1 MKKLLVVAALVTAAA
16 PMAMASKARVS
27 ALAGSRQLVDFQ
39 TAFDRPYQFM
49 ALGTQA
55 TIEWGAGDEKYL
67 VGSGATPA
75 DGSFTAANPHAE
87 GGFLMKHDDYAYGV
101 YLGRRS
107 SAFNDAVEAAGVP
120 NMMREQNPINVFYAS
135 KMGEWTWGATVKY
148 SNGKDEVAG
157 GTIAAGGADIVTA
170 EASSLGFAVGASNGT
185 FDVEL
190 VQGLTGKSTFDKDE
204 VESKGMTQV
213 GFGYHINEN
222 MEAYAQYGMVKADI
236 TDGTTDS
243 TYEKTGYAVGFVNTV
258 TKTED
263 ANFFYGVAYASE
275 KIEDERESSVLPVW
289 MGIEANATSWM
300 VLRGSVKQ
308 NILLNETKITAANDK
323 KVNVD
328 SIAFNAGVGFKL
340 GKGMLDANF
349 GTANQGHLSF
359 TDGAGADKFLSNV
372 AYTYNF

>member
-1 MKKLLVVAALVTAAA
+1 MKKLLVVAALTMAA
-16 PMAMASKARVS
+16 PAAMASKARVE
-27 ALAGSRQLVDFQ
+27 ALANSRNLVDFQ

-49 ALGTQA
+49 ALGSQA
-55 TIEWGAGDEKYL
+55 TIEWGAADTKTAPTGP
-67 VGSGATPA
+67 STGAFAAA
-75 DGSFTAANPHAE
+75 DPHAE

-107 SAFNDAVEAAGVP
+107 TAFNDALEFAGIANLMP
-120 NMMREQNPINVFYAS
+120 EQNPINVFYAS

-148 SNGKDEVAG
+148 SNGKDEVAALDG
-157 GTIAAGGADIVTA
+157 VGTPI
-170 EASSLGFAVGASNGT
+170 EAKSSSLGFAVGASNGT

-190 VQGLTGKSTFDKDE
+190 VQGLTGKSELGNDV

-236 TDGTTDS
+236 TDGGTDS
-243 TYEKTGYAVGFVNTV
+243 TYEKTGYSVGFVNTV
-258 TKTED
+258 SKTED
-263 ANFFYGVAYASE
+263 ANFFYGIAYEAG
-275 KIEDERESSVLPVW
+275 KIEDTAEQSMLPVW

-300 VLRGSVKQ
+300 TLRASVKQ
-308 NILLNETKITAANDK
+308 NILINETKVSAANDA
-323 KVNVD
+323 KVDVD

-340 GKGMLDANF
+340 GKGMLDASF
-349 GTANQGHLSF
+349 ATANQGHLSF
-359 TDGAGADKFLSNV
+359 GDNNATGGEKFLSNV